1 MKAEEINTLIEE
13 LFEEN
18 YQIEQVSSGSFLTEE
33 IKRLALLEVKMYYK
47 RLKEIAEKVTQT
59 EVKLTLPDQKT
70 DSGRTFTIEGVV
82 DIVKEDDDTWMY
94 DIKTHDAVYINANKE
109 FYENQLNIYAHI
121 WQNLRKEKLN
131 HTAVISTHI
140 PNKLKDALHGSDE
153 ALIKHEFEL
162 WNPLIELPF
171 EPEKV
176 DETIKDFAC
185 VVDSIEEKQFIPPGV
200 EKLRTKFEGT
210 SSTFGTF
217 VCRNCD
223 ARFSCSSFRDYILGS
238 GQTLKGNFQK
248 YFNQFVP
255 ETEQEEWVN
264 THLDNQEF
272 WSNTFYKLFDK
283 D

>member
-1 MKAEEINTLIEE
+1 MKEEEINTLIEE

-33 IKRLALLEVKMYYK
+33 IKQLALLEVKMYYK
-47 RLKEIAEKVTQT
+47 RLKDIAEKVTHT

-94 DIKTHDAVYINANKE
+94 DIKTHDAVYINANKD
-109 FYENQLNIYAHI
+109 FYEQQLNIYAHI

-140 PNKLKDALHGSDE
+140 PNKLKDALHGNDD
-153 ALIKHEFEL
+153 ALIRLEFER

-171 EPEKV
+171 KPEKV
-176 DETIKDFAC
+176 DETIKDFAT
-185 VVDSIEEKQFIPPGV
+185 VVDLIEGKQFIPTSV
-200 EKLRTKFEGT
+200 EKLRAKFEGT

-223 ARFSCSSFRDYILGS
+223 ARFSCNSFRDYILGS
-238 GQTLKGNFQK
+238 RQTLKGNFQK
-248 YFNQFVP
+248 YFDQFVP